1 MYKPKPKFL
10 CLLLVLLATPALLCA
25 APIRIKAVNST
36 IGKVMQS
43 IEQQSGYTFFY
54 KDNIVDKSRK
64 VSIEMTDNDVL
75 KVVDALFK
83 SEGIKSHLVNKSIV
97 LSKEAGAA
105 VAKSAPLRTI
115 AGIVRDENNRP
126 LVGATCSVPGT
137 SRGSMTN
144 ADGSYTIQAATGE
157 TIDFEY
163 LGYEKVS
170 IKLTDA
176 QTKVDVRLAQNST
189 VAIND
194 VVVTALGITRQEKSL
209 GYAVS
214 KLDNE
219 QLTTTE
225 SGNWLNGLSGK
236 VAGLNLDTSAASP
249 AGSVRVTLRG
259 ESSLSHDNNTALF
272 VVDGI
277 PINSSMDANSNAS
290 SYESDDAPID
300 YGNDS
305 GSLNPDDIE
314 SVSVLKGPAATALY
328 GSRAANGAI
337 VITTKSGK
345 KNRGLGIIFSSSVV
359 LEKAGFWPDFQNE
372 YGPGNIGPT
381 SMKDGHM
388 SNGISPDEY
397 SFWSVTAD
405 KTDTGQTVRRYH
417 SRYHYGERIE
427 GQMRYLYSSRNWD
440 DDTYTR
446 EPYRIKDWYKGFFRT
461 GVTYTNSLSVDAGDG
476 KGQSM
481 RVSVKD
487 SRNEWIVPNT
497 GYNTQNIS
505 FSASSNKNKYI
516 SAQAKVTYVR
526 KNSDNLPIA
535 GYSNATPLKS
545 LMWNNGAV
553 SVKDHYN
560 SYKSGRE
567 QLYHE
572 GSSDGYV
579 IDGTMDNPYA
589 IAYEHLNTQSRDR
602 VYGNVSLTG
611 SIIPNVLTVMLRS
624 GLDFSNDFRT
634 QQKPHYTM
642 TYSQGMYSEQTVRK
656 LEVNTDFLITYKKD
670 FTNGLSLNVSF
681 GGNNM
686 VYKYNN
692 ILLKANMLD
701 VPNVYM
707 LSNAKGSLLT
717 KSVRRAKSINSF
729 YGFATIGYRDMFYI
743 DITGR
748 NDWSSTLPKNNNSY
762 FYPSVSASVLL
773 SEIFHLNE
781 KTSWINLLKV
791 RGSWANVG
799 NDTDPYQLIDAYTIN
814 GSFTSSYELASSLKN
829 PNLKPENVE
838 SWEVGLEA
846 KLFKGIWSFD
856 VAYYDSNTTNQI
868 ITVPT
873 DWITGA
879 STHVINAGKVRNN
892 GIEISTE
899 IKPIRRNKDWKLNI
913 SLNWSK
919 NWNKLVELAPGV
931 DVWQLNKNTIGSRV
945 LIYAYP
951 GTELGRIYGVGYER
965 APQGAFYYDADGK
978 KVDCSGKVIVD
989 SETGNPVIGEKLKDL
1004 GGIYPD
1010 WKAGMTLSLKWK
1022 GLGIST
1028 SFAAS
1033 VGGKA
1038 YSLTNAIFSYM
1049 GKNTNSLEGRYEGL
1063 IHDGVNLNADGT
1075 YRKNTTV
1082 TTDIVD
1088 YYATHVWHRNNVEQ
1102 NTFDTSYLKMKEL
1115 RISYDLPKKVCAA
1128 SRVFTGVTFAFFMT
1142 NVFCI
1147 TNFPQFDPEVASLAG
1162 SSLYRGVETGSYPMT
1177 RTYGF
1182 NIKLKF

>member
-1 MYKPKPKFL
+1 MYKPKLKTL
-10 CLLLVLLATPALLCA
+10 CVLICMLTVPMLLYA
-25 APIRIKAVNST
+25 APIRIKATNTTVE
-36 IGKVMQS
+36 KVMQS

-54 KDNIVDKSRK
+54 KDNIIDKSRR
-64 VSIEMTDNDVL
+64 VSLDVADDDVL
-75 KVVDALFK
+75 KVVDTLFK
-83 SEGIKSHLVNKSIV
+83 GEGIKSHLMDKCIV
-97 LSKEAGAA
+97 LSKDESKT
-105 VAKSAPLRTI
+105 VEKPAPLRTI
-115 AGIVRDENNRP
+115 KGVVRDENNRP
-126 LVGATCSVPGT
+126 LMGATCSVAGT
-137 SRGSMTN
+137 SRGSMTG
-144 ADGSYTIQAATGE
+144 ADGAYSIQAATGE

-176 QTKVDVRLAQNST
+176 KTSIDVRMSQNST
-189 VAIND
+189 GAIND

-236 VAGLNLDTSAASP
+236 VAGLNLDSSSASP

-272 VVDGI
+272 VVDGV
-277 PINSSMDANSNAS
+277 PINSSMDANSNDS
-290 SYESDDAPID
+290 SYESSDAPID

-305 GSLNPDDIE
+305 GSINPDDIE

-372 YGPGNIGPT
+372 YGPGNIGTT

-388 SNGISPDEY
+388 SDGISPDEY
-397 SFWSVTAD
+397 SFWTITAD
-405 KTDTGQTVRRYH
+405 KSDTGTKITRFH
-417 SRYHYGERIE
+417 SRYHYGEQIE
-427 GQMRYLYSSRNWD
+427 GQMRYMYSSRNWA

-446 EPYRIKDWYKGFFRT
+446 EKYRIKDWYKGFFRT
-461 GVTYTNSLSVDAGDG
+461 GVTYTNSVSVDAGDG

-487 SRNEWIVPNT
+487 SRNSWIVPNT
-497 GYNTQNIS
+497 GYNTQNVS
-505 FSASSNKNKYI
+505 FSASSTKNKYI
-516 SAQAKVTYVR
+516 SAQAKITYLR

-553 SVKDHYN
+553 SVRDHLEAYR
-560 SYKSGRE
+560 SGRARR
-567 QLYHE
+567 YYE
-572 GSSDGYV
+572 GADDGYV
-579 IDGTMDNPYA
+579 IDGTLDNPYS
-589 IAYEHLNTQSRDR
+589 IVYEHLNTQSRDR
-602 VYGNVSLTG
+602 VYGNVSITG
-611 SIIPNVLTVMLRS
+611 SIIPGELTIMLRS

-634 QQKPHYTM
+634 QQKPYYTM

-656 LEVNTDFLITYKKD
+656 LEVNTDFLITYKKN

-701 VPNVYM
+701 VPDVYM
-707 LSNAKGSLLT
+707 LSNTRGTLLT
-717 KSVRRAKSINSF
+717 KSVRRSKSINSF
-729 YGFATIGYRDMFYI
+729 YGFASIGYRDMFYI

-748 NDWSSTLPKNNNSY
+748 NDWSSTLPKSNNSY

-781 KTSWINLLKV
+781 KTSWINLLKL

-814 GSFTSSYELASSLKN
+814 SSFTTSYELASSLKN
-829 PNLKPENVE
+829 AKLKPENVE

-856 VAYYDSNTTNQI
+856 VAYYDANTTNQI

-892 GIEISTE
+892 GVEISTE
-899 IKPIRRNKDWKLNI
+899 IKPLRNNKNWKLNI
-913 SLNWSK
+913 ALNWSK
-919 NWNKLVELAPGV
+919 NWNRLVRLAPGV

-965 APQGAFYYDADGK
+965 APKGAFYYDANGQ
-978 KVDCSGKVIVD
+978 KVDCTGKVIVD
-989 SETGNPVIGEKLKDL
+989 AETGNPVIGEDLKDL
-1004 GGIYPD
+1004 GSIYPD

-1049 GKNTNSLEGRYEGL
+1049 GKNKNSLAGRYDGL

-1075 YRKNTTV
+1075 FQKNNTV

-1088 YYATHVWHRNNVEQ
+1088 YYSTYVWHRNNVEQ

-1115 RISYDLPKKVCAA
+1115 RISYHEYLQ
-1128 SRVFTGVTFAFFMT
+1128 G
-1142 NVFCI
+1142 
-1147 TNFPQFDPEVASLAG
+1147 
-1162 SSLYRGVETGSYPMT
+1162 
-1177 RTYGF
+1177 
-1182 NIKLKF
+1182 